1 MCDVCGEKV
10 AILKKYVHEASCRL
24 NELKIAE
31 RKAAAKARFRQ
42 DQMDLVDAEIERQD
56 ELRAHELVK

>member
-1 MCDVCGEKV
+1 M
-10 AILKKYVHEASCRL
+10 AILKKYVHETSCRL